1 MAAIIANESTNIDD
15 FDFTAFI
22 GISSSTNVAN
32 SSIDGVTWTAR
43 TLSASASFECAASGA
58 VANGNVVIVALGTTT
73 NAASS
78 YDGITWSARSIGSAT
93 WKAVA
98 YQPSIFAAVST
109 GTSSTAS
116 YSTDG
121 QSWTTGTT
129 LPASANWLAIA
140 SSGTR
145 FVATTGSAS
154 TQAAYSDNGQTWSS
168 TTLSTSGDWRCIAYG
183 GGKWVAIS
191 YGSTNTTYSTDGT
204 TWDTGSM
211 PGAAANWSGIT
222 YGNGR
227 FVAVAFGSTRAAY
240 STNGIDW
247 TETILPTSLNWNCIA
262 YSSSLQRF
270 AALAQGS
277 ASGCATSKDG
287 ISWTTRTVASTNF
300 TEVVATPIKWCSGDT
315 LTINN
320 GSTVTVNTNQN
331 KFWKTITIADGKLL
345 VQNASTS
352 NPVIFA
358 MGRNTGATVNSIVPS
373 SGLGSIEFD
382 GDWIQIG
389 TGDNSANQTFD
400 ALYTEHIP
408 CIWVETGSGTGI
420 YEVWL
425 NITGSYGEIPQ
436 YPRDN
441 ISGAGSGVR
450 GKFFTQTSGSTP
462 YGPISLT
469 TGSSGTSRY
478 ITVASTTGVLPGA
491 SITGT
496 GITASSVV
504 HRVVSSTIL
513 ELNNVTTLSAGPNTF
528 TVINPYSSQ
537 FTSTITVGDGVNGNK
552 IPNGAKVRIPNI
564 CFTDLTPAGLM
575 TSDRTLSA
583 NILLTSGG
591 GLVADKVIFSEAWG
605 NFTQASA
612 CTLSN
617 CGFSTHPTI
626 AETYAL
632 SMTSIGLPIMPDRRY
647 YSSSAWL
654 TRVSRYGLS
663 NTWSYLS
670 NAVISDL
677 NIACSMPQALSGAAS
692 GSYLL
697 NLTFTQN
704 ATFSNIRLYST
715 GTVKASQWL
724 LYLGDN
730 VNNCTFN
737 DLELYGAGAVSLL
750 RSSSNTFNNITISED
765 MFSSCN
771 SFASTRRLGTSP
783 LTDALLV
790 DDTKYYFKIR
800 SYRDWTNTTSTTA
813 YNEGKV
819 QSATPYL
826 GENKFHPQNF
836 GTVCVNPYSTLL
848 TWTQRG
854 PTAGTSPSYEIFRS
868 ETEGFTARD
877 NTTRLYQTS
886 TAATVS
892 ITDGGAWNA
901 VASNGSTLFAAVGNN
916 TTVAMSGTGDAT
928 WTTRTAITG
937 LWRSVCW
944 NGTQFTAVGNN
955 AAVSMTGAG
964 SATWTSRTCIS
975 GNWAACCSGPTAQVC
990 AVGNNGTVAM
1000 TSADNGQ
1007 TWTQRTCI
1015 NGDWRAIAWNGTTY
1029 VAVGNNGT
1037 TCMTSVD
1044 GIAWV
1049 SRTITSGNWSSVAWN
1064 GTTFVAVSDTDGT
1077 TCCTSTDGAS
1087 WTSRTITSG
1096 RWKSVAANGSTFCA
1110 VGVASDEGD
1119 TTTACTSTDGA
1130 SWTSQT
1136 ITNGKWAAVASNGTI
1151 FVAVGATTY
1160 LATTSA
1166 CSSPTGVTWTARTAV
1181 AMGAAGTMMTAP
1193 INGTKYYYRLRK
1205 FDARN
1210 TVANCSSTSTT
1221 STITTTNNFNSVV
1234 SIANCAGISGSPN
1247 IRAIGANFNTSG
1259 IVAGMAV
1266 SGTGVPSSTT
1276 VLSVDSYYQITL
1288 SANLTSTI
1296 TSTSLSFG
1304 LVPGMY
1310 VFNSTTAG
1318 LGSLL
1323 RVQKIVSIESNTSL
1337 TVDAPTASTVT
1348 NVTLAFCTGSESGE
1362 QVAIP
1367 STTTAAAYQNLC
1379 LQSNDFTNA
1388 SWTKT
1393 TLTPTLP
1400 ATVSAPFDA
1409 YYLTLG
1415 TSSNRL
1421 VASGA
1426 GGNATQS
1433 ITTVVGIQYT
1443 FSLYVRSDV
1452 LNPQTAAA
1460 GTLSLG
1466 TSDQAFT
1473 TTNNWQRISVTFTA
1487 VATSTTAKVTLT
1499 ANGASIL
1506 VAGAHVNV
1514 GSTVQ
1519 PWIATTTA
1527 VSAFTSAQEITN
1539 LQVWAKANSNNET
1552 NQGIEFTLG
1561 AAPTGTLYSEIF
1573 MGTTDDFTPSDEN
1586 KIGRT
1591 LVGTQVPFT
1600 INTSNSNVFNN
1611 ILQEGTGGQPSSL
1624 ITFTTSSN
1632 NSFIGGTYDFNYG
1645 SGAAG
1650 QVLSLSNLSN
1660 DNYVYNYIFKN
1671 VRNSLATGYPF
1682 AGTAGT
1688 TNNNSGLVLQNIR
1701 FNKYDLP
1708 FNNQYLGCIVKG
1720 VSGLSIAP
1728 LTGNN
1733 ATATLVSTTDGIANA
1748 YTTIYDTIFN
1758 ETYTGPTQGALSIA
1772 FNASSAAVKP
1782 YTLGGNAKF
1791 SNTGRL
1797 YLEFAEDSIEYEW
1810 PHKIIGVSAFSK
1822 LAYKMNGVDLGNDTT
1837 TLYGVKLEY
1846 KIKTTLLGSYGA
1858 YKEATPE
1865 NLAAET
1871 LPSASAGFYLKL
1883 KLTAIAN
1890 MKYGSGSSDFVIGET
1905 INGATSGATAV
1916 IDGIED
1922 GAAGTVGTIRL
1933 SSITGS
1939 FIPGEVLRSG
1949 VTNRATNV
1957 ATNTFALGPSFT
1969 SYIDALQIYT
1979 TVDQSEL
1986 YPFSSPTLSLTG
1998 LKAGSDINVIRVSD
2012 KVDLGGKE
2020 NSDTSFDFVYDYYT
2034 DVEVNIVIQNLGYL
2048 YLSIP
2053 YTLTSSDATI
2063 PVQQVIDRNYQN
2075 A

>member
-1 MAAIIANESTNIDD
+1 MASIIANESANIDD
-15 FDFTAFI
+15 LDFTAFV

-43 TLSASASFECAASGA
+43 TLSASASFECAAAGA
-58 VANGNVVIVALGTTT
+58 VTNGSVVAVALGTTT
-73 NAASS
+73 NAAST
-78 YDGITWSARSIGSAT
+78 YDGITWTARTITSAT

-98 YQPSIFAAVST
+98 YQPSIFAAVAT
-109 GTSSTAS
+109 GATTQAAS
-116 YSTDG
+116 STDG
-121 QSWTTGTT
+121 ETWTSRT

-154 TQAAYSDNGQTWSS
+154 TQAAYSDNGTSWTSA
-168 TTLSTSGDWRCIAYG
+168 TLSTSGDWRCIAYG

-191 YGSTNTTYSTDGT
+191 YNSTNTTYSTNGT
-204 TWDTGSM
+204 SWNTGSM

-240 STNGIDW
+240 STDGISW
-247 TETILPTSLNWNCIA
+247 TETVLPTSLNWNCVA

-277 ASGCATSKDG
+277 VSGCATSKDG
-287 ISWTTRTVASTNF
+287 ISWTTRVVVSTNF
-300 TEVVATPIKWCSGDT
+300 TEIVATPIKWCSGDT

-320 GSTVTVNTNQN
+320 GSTVTVNTNQS

-345 VQNASTS
+345 VQNTSTS
-352 NPVIFA
+352 VPIIFA
-358 MGRNTGATVNSIVPS
+358 MGRNTGATVNSIVPTN
-373 SGLGSIEFD
+373 GLGTVEFD
-382 GDWIQIG
+382 GDWIEIG
-389 TGDNSANQTFD
+389 TGDGSSNQTFD
-400 ALYTEHIP
+400 SLYTEHVP
-408 CIWVETGSGTGI
+408 CIWVETGSGTGV

-425 NITGSYGEIPQ
+425 NATGSYGEIPV

-441 ISGAGSGVR
+441 MTGVGSGTR
-450 GKFFTQTSGSTP
+450 GKFFTQDTGTTP
-462 YGPISLT
+462 YGPLSLS
-469 TGSSGTSRY
+469 TGSSGTSRFV
-478 ITVASTTGVLPGA
+478 TVSSTTGVIVGA

-496 GITASSVV
+496 GIPASSVV
-504 HRVVSSTIL
+504 HRVVSSTVL
-513 ELNNVTTLSAGPNTF
+513 ELNNVTTVSAGPNTF
-528 TVINPYSSQ
+528 TVVNPYSNQ
-537 FTSTITVGDGVNGNK
+537 FISTIRVGNGVNGNVV
-552 IPNGAKVRIPNI
+552 PNGAKVRLPNI
-564 CFTDLTPAGLM
+564 CFTDLTPADLQ

-583 NILLTSGG
+583 NILLTGG
-591 GLVADKVIFSEAWG
+591 GNLVADKVLFSEAYG
-605 NFTQASA
+605 NFTQSQT
-612 CTLSN
+612 CTLTN
-617 CGFSTHPTI
+617 CGFSTHPLI

-632 SMTSIGLPIMPDRRY
+632 VMTSVGLPIMPDRRY
-647 YSSSAWL
+647 RASSAWL
-654 TRVSRYGLS
+654 TRVNRFGLS
-663 NTWSYLS
+663 NTWSFLS

-692 GSYLL
+692 ASYLL
-697 NLTFTQN
+697 NLSFIQN
-704 ATFSNIRLYST
+704 ATFSNVRLYST
-715 GTVKASQWL
+715 GTVKSLQYL
-724 LYLGDN
+724 LYLSDN
-730 VNNCTFN
+730 VNSCTFN
-737 DLELYGAGAVSLL
+737 DLELYGAGAVNLL

-800 SYRDWTNTTSTTA
+800 SYRDWTNTSSSTA

-826 GENKFHPQNF
+826 GSNNFHPHTF
-836 GTVCVNPYSTLL
+836 GVVCVNPYSTVA

-854 PTAGTSPSYEIFRS
+854 PTAGTSPSYELFRS
-868 ETEGFTARD
+868 ATEGFSARD
-877 NTTRLYQTS
+877 DTTRLYQTS
-886 TAATVS
+886 TAATVTV
-892 ITDGGAWNA
+892 TDAGAWNA
-901 VASNGSTLFAAVGNN
+901 VASNGASLFAAVGNN
-916 TTVAMSGTGDAT
+916 TTVAMSGAGDAT
-928 WTTRTAITG
+928 WTTRTGITG
-937 LWRSVCW
+937 NWRAICW

-1037 TCMTSVD
+1037 TCMTSTD

-1064 GTTFVAVSDTDGT
+1064 GTVFAAVSDTSGT
-1077 TCCTSTDGAS
+1077 TSCTSTDGTT

-1096 RWKSVAANGSTFCA
+1096 VWKSVAVNGTTFCA
-1110 VGVASDEGD
+1110 VGVASNDGA
-1119 TTTACTSTDGA
+1119 TTTACTSSDGITW
-1130 SWTSQT
+1130 SSQT
-1136 ITNGKWAAVASNGTI
+1136 ITSGIWSSVASNGTI

-1166 CSSPTGVTWTARTAV
+1166 CSSPTGVTWTARTSI
-1181 AMGAAGTMMTAP
+1181 AMGAAGTMLAAP

-1210 TVANCSSTSTT
+1210 ALANCSSTATT
-1221 STITTTNNFNSVV
+1221 STITTSNNFNSVV

-1247 IRAIGANFNTSG
+1247 IRAIGSNFDSSG

-1266 SGTGVPSSTT
+1266 SGTGVPASTT
-1276 VLSVDSYYQITL
+1276 VSSVDSYYQITL

-1304 LVPGMY
+1304 LAAGMY

-1318 LGSLL
+1318 LGSLQ
-1323 RVQKIVSIESNTSL
+1323 RVQKIVSIDSNTSL
-1337 TVDAPTASTVT
+1337 TVDAATSSTVS

-1367 STTTAAAYQNLC
+1367 STTDATAYQNLC
-1379 LQSNDFTNA
+1379 LQSSDFTNA

-1400 ATVSAPFDA
+1400 ATLTAPFDA

-1433 ITTVVGIQYT
+1433 ITTVVGAVYT
-1443 FSLYVRSDV
+1443 FSIYVRSDI
-1452 LNPQTAAA
+1452 LTPQTAAA

-1466 TSDQAFT
+1466 TADQAFT
-1473 TTNNWQRISVTFTA
+1473 TTNNWQRISVSYTA
-1487 VATSTTAKVTLT
+1487 IATGTTAKITLT
-1499 ANGASIL
+1499 ANGASIM
-1506 VAGAHVNV
+1506 VAGAYVNV
-1514 GSTVQ
+1514 GSSAQ
-1519 PWIATTTA
+1519 PPIATTTT
-1527 VSAFTSAQEITN
+1527 VSGFTSSQEITG
-1539 LQVWAKANSNNET
+1539 LQVWAKANSGNT
-1552 NQGIEFTLG
+1552 ANQGVEFTLG
-1561 AAPTGTLYSEIF
+1561 AAPTGTLYSDIF
-1573 MGTTDDFTPSDEN
+1573 MGTTDSFTPSDSN
-1586 KIGRT
+1586 RIGRT

-1600 INTSNSNVFNN
+1600 INTSSYNTFNN
-1611 ILQEGTGGQPSSL
+1611 LAQADTGGQPSSL

-1632 NSFIGGTYDFNYG
+1632 NEFIGGTYDFNYG

-1660 DNYVYNYIFKN
+1660 DNYLYNFTFKN
-1671 VRNSLATGYPF
+1671 VKNSVATVYPF

-1688 TNNNSGLVLQNIR
+1688 TNNNSGLILQNIR
-1701 FNKYDLP
+1701 FNTYDLP

-1720 VSGLSIAP
+1720 VSGISTAP
-1728 LTGNN
+1728 LTGANT
-1733 ATATLVSTTDGIANA
+1733 TATLISTTDGIANA

-1758 ETYTGPTQGALSIA
+1758 ETYLGTTKGSLTIA
-1772 FNASSAAVKP
+1772 FNASSESVKP
-1782 YTLGGNAKF
+1782 YTLGGSAKF
-1791 SNTGRL
+1791 NNGGRL
-1797 YLEFAEDSIEYEW
+1797 YLEFAGDYIEYEW
-1810 PHKIIGVSAFSK
+1810 PHRITGVSAFTK

-1837 TLYGVKLEY
+1837 TLYGLKLEY
-1846 KIKTTLLGSYGA
+1846 KIKTTLLGSYGS

-1883 KLTAIAN
+1883 KLTAVSN
-1890 MKYGSGSSDFVIGET
+1890 MKYTSGTTDFVLSET
-1905 INGATSGATAV
+1905 ITGVTSGATAV

-1939 FIPGEVLRSG
+1939 FIPGEVVKSG
-1949 VTNRATNV
+1949 VTNRATNS

-1979 TVDQSEL
+1979 TVDQSVL
-1986 YPFSSPTLSLTG
+1986 YPVSSPTITLTG
-1998 LKAGSDINVIRVSD
+1998 LQDGSSVDFIRVSD
-2012 KVDLGGKE
+2012 KVNLGGNE
-2020 NSDTSFDFVYDYYT
+2020 DTDTSYVFTYDYYAE
-2034 DVEVNIVIQNLGYL
+2034 VPVNIVIQNFGYQ

-2053 YTLTSSDATI
+2053 YVLSSSSTSI
-2063 PVQQVIDRNYQN
+2063 PVQQVLDRNYLN
-2075 A
+2075 P